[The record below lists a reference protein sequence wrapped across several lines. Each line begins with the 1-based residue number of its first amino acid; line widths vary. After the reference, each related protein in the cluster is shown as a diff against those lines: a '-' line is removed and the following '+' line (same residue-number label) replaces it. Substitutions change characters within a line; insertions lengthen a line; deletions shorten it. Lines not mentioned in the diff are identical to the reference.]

1 MKPELAISIPISEVM
16 ITTSIFERCSVHI
29 CEIDLQCYSSRS
41 MYPIL
46 SNVLSV
52 ESVDLR
58 EDLSYVEESIRTL
71 V

>member
-16 ITTSIFERCSVHI
+16 ITTSIFERCSVRI
-29 CEIDLQCYSSRS
+29 GKRKLQCYSSRS

-46 SNVLSV
+46 SHVLSV
-52 ESVDLR
+52 EPVDLR
-58 EDLSYVEESIRTL
+58 EDLSYVEEAIRIL